1 MSKFDFNNVYVYKG
15 NKKISIAQHWEGSA
29 SLTQEIGIIH
39 ENKDIDI
46 KLYTNTLD
54 SLIETLIEIRKELS
68 N

>member
-15 NKKISIAQHWEGSA
+15 NKKISIALHWEGST

-39 ENKDIDI
+39 KNKNIDI

>member
-15 NKKISIAQHWEGSA
+15 NKKISIAQHWIGST

-54 SLIETLIEIRKELS
+54 SLIETLIELVTMLS